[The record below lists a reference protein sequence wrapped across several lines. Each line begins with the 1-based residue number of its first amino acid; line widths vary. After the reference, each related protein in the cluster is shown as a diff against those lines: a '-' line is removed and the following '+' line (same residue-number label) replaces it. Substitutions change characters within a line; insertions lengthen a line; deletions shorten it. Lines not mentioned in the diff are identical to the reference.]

1 MRVRRDDGEQH
12 VESNY
17 GPETSGIRLTSDKSG
32 FAAMANHQGH
42 VHPGLGFDITD
53 RGNWP
58 TNAESRNPERPA
70 LASPSTYA
78 RCDLDRPQWKRANAH
93 FSLGSFPR
101 SDDIGSPKGNLA
113 QDDTRNFEEHSGEK
127 PASRGCTAPNAPSTL
142 RRDRGVAY
150 QELAT
155 DPRLSNKSGDGGPE
169 PVSTPSLVGADRP
182 SHHANRPEIEGGVRD
197 IQRGGEETTVRS
209 ITAEITRTGTEID
222 ATGTGGKPDYESGR
236 GSGLRKLL
244 GSWGKKS
251 NPERSSASP
260 DIKSV
265 MKLLP
270 ALPQMPQEDLGF
282 RISILNFS
290 EEKQI
295 TTAQQMFE
303 EKKARREQRRSLK
316 ESGDY
321 LGVQGANPRTGYWD
335 VSSGSEPSQ
344 MSEETKRK
352 LDEEA
357 REVAE
362 RKRRYEEAEMKHR
375 IELER
380 VQSMREKK
388 KNMEK
393 KMKQRRRG
401 KWQLSENGWSSVA
414 EPELS
419 PIIQS
424 VVGTPIAGEPPR

>member
-1 MRVRRDDGEQH
+1 
-12 VESNY
+12 
-17 GPETSGIRLTSDKSG
+17 
-32 FAAMANHQGH
+32 
-42 VHPGLGFDITD
+42 
-53 RGNWP
+53 
-58 TNAESRNPERPA
+58 
-70 LASPSTYA
+70 
-78 RCDLDRPQWKRANAH
+78 
-93 FSLGSFPR
+93 
-101 SDDIGSPKGNLA
+101 
-113 QDDTRNFEEHSGEK
+113 
-127 PASRGCTAPNAPSTL
+127 
-142 RRDRGVAY
+142 
-150 QELAT
+150 
-155 DPRLSNKSGDGGPE
+155 
-169 PVSTPSLVGADRP
+169 
-182 SHHANRPEIEGGVRD
+182 
-197 IQRGGEETTVRS
+197 
-209 ITAEITRTGTEID
+209 
-222 ATGTGGKPDYESGR
+222 
-236 GSGLRKLL
+236 
-244 GSWGKKS
+244 
-251 NPERSSASP
+251 
-260 DIKSV
+260 